1 MWFGGKGRMVSKLL
15 PLIPDHEHYIEVF
28 GGGASL
34 LFAKVPSRCET
45 YNDLNGGL
53 TCLFRVLRDPMRFP
67 EFYRLATLTL
77 HSRAECA
84 AAVRA
89 VEKERDPVRRA
100 WAWFVVARQSFSGM
114 IGQSWSFGRSGIC
127 NRATTWLAA
136 LAALP
141 AIHHRLARV
150 QIENCDWRRILDT
163 YDAPACFAYLDPPY
177 VHSTRSDTRYEH
189 EMTDADHRDL
199 VQRLLRYP
207 GMAMLSAYDSDL
219 YQPLAEAGWRKLKYR
234 TACHAAGRTRHTG
247 ILGPGAALRMQP
259 RTEIVWLNP
268 RAVANQLPHSPLYK
282 RRILARSKPP

>member
-1 MWFGGKGRMVSKLL
+1 MVSKLL
-15 PLIPDHEHYIEVF
+15 PLLPDHEHYIEVF

-100 WAWFVVARQSFSGM
+100 WAWFVVARQSFSGRV
-114 IGQSWSFGRSGIC
+114 GQSWSFGRSGIC
-127 NRATTWLAA
+127 NHATTWLGG

-150 QIENCDWRRILDT
+150 QIENRDWRRILDT
-163 YDAPACFAYLDPPY
+163 YDVPSCFAYLDPPY
-177 VHSTRSDTRYEH
+177 AHSTRSDTRYEH

-219 YQPLAEAGWRKLKYR
+219 YQPLSDEGWRRLSFR
-234 TACHAAGRTRHTG
+234 TACHAAGRTRHTN
-247 ILGPGAALRMQP
+247 ILGPGAGLRMQP

-268 RAVANQLPHSPLYK
+268 RAVANQFPHSPLYK
-282 RRILARSKPP
+282 RRISPRSNAP